1 MTAGVDSLTPPST
14 RWRSPADV
22 DRDDVAALRRFT
34 HLPTR
39 LCELLVRRGL
49 AAGPEAAAFLRPSLD
64 GLHAPSSLP
73 DMPAAADRIERA
85 IAAGEGILVHGDYDV
100 DGMTGSAVLAGA
112 IEELGGRVDAFV
124 PHRTRDGYD
133 LGPTGIAK
141 AREGGST
148 LIVTVDCGISATA
161 AVESARSAGIDVIV
175 TDHHRPGPVLP
186 PAVAV
191 IDPARDGHDYPYG
204 GLAGVGVAFKLIQEL
219 FVRQGFGADRLN
231 RYLDLVALGTVADQ
245 APLTGEN
252 RALVRFGLKVL
263 DRTRRPGLRALM
275 RAARVGEWSSVRA
288 SDIAFRLA
296 PRLNS
301 AGRIGEAEDGLRLL
315 RTDDPA
321 EAERL
326 ATLIEEVNARRRETD
341 REIFEDA
348 RAALGDTFDPAADR
362 LAVAWREGWHP
373 GVLGI
378 AASRLVDRIGRPA
391 ILVAVDGD
399 RGRGSARSV
408 PGFHLFDALSECSDL
423 FDRFGGHAAAAGFD
437 IPASRLPELR
447 ARLLEGAAAR
457 LPDEPHRPAS
467 LVDLELGL
475 HELDA
480 KFVRGFTHLEPFGNS
495 NEVPLLA
502 ARGVRFDRIETVG
515 PEGEHLRAT
524 LTAGGVS
531 LEAISFRDGA
541 LAEGLRESPIRDV
554 VFELHVEERSRGLRA
569 QAHLVSISSDAA
581 S

>member
-1 MTAGVDSLTPPST
+1 MTAGVDSLTPHPT
-14 RWRSPADV
+14 RWQSPAVV
-22 DRDDVAALRRFT
+22 DREDVAALRGFT
-34 HLPTR
+34 HLPIR

-49 AAGPEAAAFLRPSLD
+49 AAGPDAAAFLRPSLD
-64 GLHAPSSLP
+64 GLHPPSSLP
-73 DMPAAADRIERA
+73 DLPAAADRIEHA
-85 IAAGEGILVHGDYDV
+85 IAGGEGILVHGDYDV
-100 DGMTGSAVLAGA
+100 DGMTGAAVLAGA

-133 LGPTGIAK
+133 LGGAGIAR
-141 AREGGST
+141 ARRDGST
-148 LIVTVDCGISATA
+148 LIVTVDCGISAIG
-161 AVESARSAGIDVIV
+161 AVESARSHGIDVIV

-186 PAVAV
+186 SAAAVV
-191 IDPARDGHDYPYG
+191 DPAREGHDYPYG
-204 GLAGVGVAFKLIQEL
+204 GLAGVGVAFKLVQEL
-219 FVRQGFGADRLN
+219 FARRRLEQERLN

-252 RALVRFGLKVL
+252 RVLVRFGLKVL
-263 DRTRRPGLRALM
+263 DRTGRPGLRALM
-275 RAARVGEWSSVRA
+275 RVARVGEWSSVRA

-315 RTDDPA
+315 RTDDPV
-321 EAERL
+321 EADRL
-326 ATLIEEVNARRRETD
+326 ATEIEQINARRREAD
-341 REIFEDA
+341 REIFADA
-348 RAALGDTFDPAADR
+348 RAALDDTFDPVSDR

-391 ILVAVDGD
+391 ILVAVEGD

-408 PGFHLFDALSECSDL
+408 PGFHLFDALSECADL

-437 IPASRLPELR
+437 IAAVRLPELR
-447 ARLLEGAAAR
+447 ARLLEGAASR
-457 LPDEPHRPAS
+457 LPAEPHRPAS

-495 NEVPLLA
+495 NQVPLMA

-515 PEGEHLRAT
+515 AEGEHLRAA

-531 LEAISFRDGA
+531 LEAISFGDGS
-541 LAEGLRESPIRDV
+541 LADGLRTSPVRDV
-554 VFELHVEERSRGLRA
+554 VFELHVEERARGLRA
-569 QAHLVSISSDAA
+569 QAHLVSISADAA
-581 S
+581 P